1 MLKLP
6 VHSHHRASLVHHLS
20 RDLPSTT
27 AAKILHTTASYVR
40 QCKRKSYDDSDLV
53 QEKYPHGVKR
63 QKLHEG
69 RVVEVIDFLQGACP
83 TKSGSRHVT
92 YNQYISDDGLYQ
104 GYCSSTQHPVCLNTF
119 HKLKGFLR
127 VRKKKK
133 YLGMFDCRDCYHR
146 TQLPSLIQQ
155 AQQSQQP
162 YSTIVKLQLELD
174 RCNKHYELSFHNAV
188 SIPFSGLSSNRVN
201 FFY

>member
-20 RDLPSTT
+20 CDLPSTT

-53 QEKYPHGVKR
+53 QEKYPHGMKR

-92 YNQYISDDGLYQ
+92 YYQYTTDDALYQ
-104 GYCSSTQHPVCLNTF
+104 AYRTTTQQPVSLNTF

-133 YLGMFDCRDCYHR
+133 YLGMFDCRHCYRR
-146 TQLPSLIQQ
+146 TQLPSLFQQ
-155 AQQSQQP
+155 AQQSNQP
-162 YSTIVKLQLELD
+162 YSSIVKLQLELD
-174 RCNKHYELSFHNAV
+174 RCNSHNELN
-188 SIPFSGLSSNRVN
+188 
-201 FFY
+201 